1 VERHSVVEGAK
12 AVRCKAKDAMER
24 VVVPLGYLTQQ
35 GIIPRHKSF
44 HGWLSAAFTK
54 AWRQWCSCFEAQ
66 AWHKQSNPAQQNA
79 RYSTHPTVD
88 NERLE
93 LMHPVVGPRP

>member
-1 VERHSVVEGAK
+1 MEGERRDGARRSALGLSDSARNNSSPQEFSRLVISCFYKGMEMSVVF
-12 AVRCKAKDAMER
+12 V
-24 VVVPLGYLTQQ
+24 
-35 GIIPRHKSF
+35 
-44 HGWLSAAFTK
+44 
-54 AWRQWCSCFEAQ
+54 FEAQ

-79 RYSTHPTVD
+79 RYSTHLTVD